1 MHVEHHPLIRD
12 FPEMREQLHSLRQ
25 SDRHF
30 ANLAE
35 SYEALD
41 KRNCRAEDGIEALDD
56 ATLTGLK
63 QERVALKDDIARQLK
78 RASGSCCGGCC
89 G

>member
-35 SYEALD
+35 NYEALD
-41 KRNCRAEDGIEALDD
+41 KRICRAEDGIEALDD